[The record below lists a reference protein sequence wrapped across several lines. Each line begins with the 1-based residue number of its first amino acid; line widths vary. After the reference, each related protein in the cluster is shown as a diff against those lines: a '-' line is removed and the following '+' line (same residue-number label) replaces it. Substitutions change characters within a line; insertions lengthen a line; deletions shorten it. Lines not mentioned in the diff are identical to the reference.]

1 MVDLQHVGQRLQ
13 DVKVEEGVA
22 GDGAVEPRFE
32 EGRPVALQHSGRA
45 AVVVLAN
52 ARNSGENHLRAQEQ
66 EDPLQATGLTHTSC

>member
-32 EGRPVALQHSGRA
+32 EGRPVALQHPGRA

-52 ARNSGENHLRAQEQ
+52 ASNSGENHLRAQEQ